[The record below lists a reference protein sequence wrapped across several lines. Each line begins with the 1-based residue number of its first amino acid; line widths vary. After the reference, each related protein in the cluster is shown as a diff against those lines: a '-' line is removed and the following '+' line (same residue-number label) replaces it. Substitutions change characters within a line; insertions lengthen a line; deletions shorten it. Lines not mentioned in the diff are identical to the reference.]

1 MMHKSFFALLL
12 SVSSVAA
19 FAPAVGHSSRLVTT
33 SCKPAASASLV
44 VLSAKPGEEQPE
56 EEEKKGGLFA
66 GISNFFTELDNFMD
80 DASARRLGAG
90 ASFYGKRK
98 SSFYG
103 EDDKMKKT
111 TDGYDPTGMCY
122 CCVNV

>member
-1 MMHKSFFALLL
+1 MMHKTLFAVLL
-12 SVSSVAA
+12 SVSAVAA
-19 FAPAVGHSSRLVTT
+19 FSPAVHHKSRLAASSTHR
-33 SCKPAASASLV
+33 ASASLV
-44 VLSAKPGEEQPE
+44 VLAAKDEQPE
-56 EEEKKGGLFA
+56 EKQKGGLFS

-103 EDDKMKKT
+103 EDDKMKKS
-111 TDGYDPTGMCY
+111 TDGYDPTGMS
-122 CCVNV
+122 CV